1 MLIVLSPAKR
11 LDFESPSTRE
21 ADGRPAMIAESRR
34 LVRQLR
40 GLTPADLARL
50 MGISDSLASL
60 NAARYQEWNTPFTP
74 ANAKPAVLAFAG
86 DVYDGLQADSLDD
99 AGLDWAQ
106 DHVRILSGLYGVLRP
121 LDLIQAYRLE
131 MGTRLPN
138 ERGPDLYSFWGQR
151 IAKALR
157 RAMAD
162 AGAKVL
168 VNLASQEYFRSVDLA
183 GWRAPIVQP
192 VFEQWHGGKWKVIS
206 FDAKRARGS
215 MTRFAIDRRLDDAQ
229 GLKDFDHDGYAFE
242 PAASDE
248 RRWVFRRR

>member
-138 ERGPDLYSFWGQR
+138 ERGPDLYGFWGQR

>member
-60 NAARYQEWNTPFTP
+60 NAARYQEWKTPFTP